1 MRFFRFTRMA
11 HILSLIVL
19 MVAAMPFVGP
29 EAGSP
34 QEDWSHVAAMDVRD
48 CDAHLVSDDTIP
60 GCPGM
65 MVHCVTFSN
74 AGRARLSW
82 VSHGR
87 RRRLEAGSVFA
98 PSASLNA
105 LRFSSLHLTAQVS
118 GLVQIRNGVNV

>member
-1 MRFFRFTRMA
+1 MRFFKLTRMA

-29 EAGSP
+29 EADSP

-74 AGRARLSW
+74 VDHALPEPKLLVVPVYHGSRAVDAESLKP
-82 VSHGR
+82 
-87 RRRLEAGSVFA
+87 EA
-98 PSASLNA
+98 
-105 LRFSSLHLTAQVS
+105 SSPPPRV
-118 GLVQIRNGVNV
+118 